1 MDNIVTDQNKKNFL
15 VKLTYVYGEL
25 ETRGGEKFDKYAH
38 TLKMLLAKGASVMGK
53 SSSDFF

>member
-1 MDNIVTDQNKKNFL
+1 MSLTKTRKKFL
-15 VKLTYVYGEL
+15 VKLTYVHGEL

-53 SSSDFF
+53 SPSDFF